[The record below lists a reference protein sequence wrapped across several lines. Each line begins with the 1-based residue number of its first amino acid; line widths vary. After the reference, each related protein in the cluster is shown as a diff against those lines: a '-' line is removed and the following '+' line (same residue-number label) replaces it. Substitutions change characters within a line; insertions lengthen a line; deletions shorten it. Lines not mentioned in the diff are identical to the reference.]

1 MGKFENTMGRGGL
14 KKRKIRLS
22 ETEDKIEKNNNKL
35 PYLQLCVILFYFFPQ
50 IVAISFNIM

>member
-1 MGKFENTMGRGGL
+1 MGRGGL

-35 PYLQLCVILFYFFPQ
+35 LYLQLCVILFYFFPQ